1 MGCHASTGRV
11 AAEDDTDTQRGPP
24 LQDEARPAPAARSHG
39 ARVPRQRSKSVVSPA
54 AISGARQLPATPSGK
69 ARARSAEP
77 NATAPPGTPPPVRR
91 WISATMWEP
100 GSANLDDA
108 ALPLSSDPLVSSQSV
123 VSSASL
129 REASPNRPRWR
140 PQLTPLVCKPTAA
153 RGGAFSCDNAANQP
167 GCVQQF
173 LQQQALGNMRLRPV
187 LRRMDQAS
195 PVALEQPLDTPA
207 SAGSFMSRIS
217 SFASLFSPGRGSDG
231 RTPRGFTTPRNL
243 DMPFVQGLL
252 FAGHHPFPPA
262 ELDSEGDDCWSTCS
276 SAVNEDEDVLDAHS
290 TTTWLAQGT

>member
-11 AAEDDTDTQRGPP
+11 AGEDATDTQRGPP
-24 LQDEARPAPAARSHG
+24 LQDAVRPAPAARSHG
-39 ARVPRQRSKSVVSPA
+39 ARVSRQRSKSVVSPA
-54 AISGARQLPATPSGK
+54 AIVGARQLPATPSSK

-153 RGGAFSCDNAANQP
+153 RGGALSFDNAANQP

-195 PVALEQPLDTPA
+195 PQALEQPLATPA

-217 SFASLFSPGRGSDG
+217 SFASLFSPGRVSEG

-252 FAGHHPFPPA
+252 FADHHPFPPD
-262 ELDSEGDDCWSTCS
+262 ELDSDGDGWSTCS
-276 SAVNEDEDVLDAHS
+276 SAVDKDDDVVDSHS
-290 TTTWLAQGT
+290 TNTWLARSM